1 MKYTFIIFF
10 AIPIFAFS
18 QRFYN
23 TDDYFSLSNPS
34 AFADKKIYATGIF
47 NFNNLNSVNSN
58 YSYATYKQRIKRT
71 RISVGLNGDF
81 QNFGNFRATRGAL
94 QVAYSWFLTRKLI
107 LNSGL
112 GINASKDNFKYF
124 ESNYPIK
131 FSNWNPAYFGID
143 AGLSLLSKKWN
154 VGFSIT
160 NLNQGKRIIDTT
172 RFKTNAYLTFFG
184 SYDFKLDSVGKFHL
198 VPSLFLEYNPAGF
211 LSAYFNLKFSFR
223 KYSRYNIQIQTVG
236 LGYGL
241 NNPSL
246 FYQFRFN
253 NGITIGASIGKFIS
267 KLYTMNNSWNGILSL
282 NYMVN
287 GRRRSIPRPP
297 MSPAF

>member
-1 MKYTFIIFF
+1 MKYFCLIFY
-10 AIPIFAFS
+10 AIPIFTFA

-23 TDDYFSLSNPS
+23 TDDYFTISNPS
-34 AFADKKIYATGIF
+34 AFSDKKIYATGIF
-47 NFNNLNSVNSN
+47 NFNNLNSFKSN
-58 YSYATYKQRIKRT
+58 YAYATYKQSIKGT
-71 RISVGLNGDF
+71 RISVGLNADF
-81 QNFGNFRATRGAL
+81 QNFGDLKSTRGAL
-94 QVAYSWFLTRKLI
+94 QVAYSQVLSRNLI

-131 FSNWNPAYFGID
+131 FRNWNPAYIGID
-143 AGLSLLSKKWN
+143 AGVSLLSKKWN
-154 VGFSIT
+154 VGLSIT
-160 NLNQGKRIIDTT
+160 NLNQGKRTIDTT
-172 RFKTNAYLTFFG
+172 RFKTNTYLTFFG

-211 LSAYFNLKFSFR
+211 LSAYFNLKFNFGKS
-223 KYSRYNIQIQTVG
+223 SRYNQQIQTVG

-253 NGITIGASIGKFIS
+253 NGITIGASVGKFVS
-267 KLYTMNNSWNGILSL
+267 KLYSMNNSWNGILSL
-282 NYMVN
+282 NYMLN